1 MANDPGL
8 AADTCIFME
17 AVSGDGG
24 THNSGGAWW
33 LSPDIQL
40 NGPASGPDKADP
52 GVANPVDV
60 TLHNKG
66 GDCKLPPGTE
76 SVTIELWAGNP
87 AQKLRDLTEKDFA
100 NFRRVI
106 AQYVKLAQSYG
117 EPERQAAE

>member
-40 NGPASGPDKADP
+40 NGPASGLM
-52 GVANPVDV
+52 ANDIEQREPVV
-60 TLHNKG
+60 
-66 GDCKLPPGTE
+66 GT
-76 SVTIELWAGNP
+76 VNCMI
-87 AQKLRDLTEKDFA
+87 
-100 NFRRVI
+100 
-106 AQYVKLAQSYG
+106 
-117 EPERQAAE
+117 